1 MPPKGFYHIITEK
14 ETKNGLTLF
23 STDPSF
29 PGVKDENEMIRCIR
43 YITNNEEYNE
53 LLNSKNKK
61 LAIENKMLKI
71 AHSIASD
78 DEGRKALRQ
87 KINSVIRE
95 IDKSMSLLND

>member
-1 MPPKGFYHIITEK
+1 MADIQILINNIKQKAEKVVEKNQRLVQDNSALNDKIIMLQRSVDIQRDTIKDLEEK
-14 ETKNGLTLF
+14 
-23 STDPSF
+23 
-29 PGVKDENEMIRCIR
+29 
-43 YITNNEEYNE
+43 
-53 LLNSKNKK
+53 
-61 LAIENKMLKI
+61 NKMLKI

>member
-1 MPPKGFYHIITEK
+1 MADIQFLIQNIKQKTEK
-14 ETKNGLTLF
+14 IVEKNQRLSNDNATLNEKIESLERSLTIQRETI
-23 STDPSF
+23 
-29 PGVKDENEMIRCIR
+29 KDL
-43 YITNNEEYNE
+43 EE
-53 LLNSKNKK
+53 K
-61 LAIENKMLKI
+61 NKMLKI

>member
-1 MPPKGFYHIITEK
+1 MADIQFLIQNIKQKTEK
-14 ETKNGLTLF
+14 IVEKNQRLFNDNATLNEKIESLERSLTIQRETI
-23 STDPSF
+23 
-29 PGVKDENEMIRCIR
+29 KDL
-43 YITNNEEYNE
+43 EE
-53 LLNSKNKK
+53 K
-61 LAIENKMLKI
+61 NKMLKI